1 MKKRVLLRSFVKVK
15 WCQQKVVHFMRLL
28 VAPVIHYMLKNRS
41 LSQDFGFV
49 YIKHEWFRCLS
60 RYGKRVEDFEILRI
74 WKNVASHA
82 YGPVQ

>member
-1 MKKRVLLRSFVKVK
+1 MVLLQSFVKVK

-28 VAPVIHYMLKNRS
+28 VAPVIHCMSKNRS

-60 RYGKRVEDFEILRI
+60 RYGKRGEDFEILRI